1 MNSRPVA
8 RGDRLAQRGL
18 AHARRSD
25 EAQDRPAQLLR
36 PLLHGEILDDPL
48 LDLLQPVMVVV
59 QHLLGAAQVL
69 LDARLHAPR
78 DRQHPLEI
86 VPHHRRL
93 GRHRRHRLQL
103 LDLGQRL
110 LMRLLGQLRVLDPL
124 FQLGDLVG
132 AVLAVAQLLLDR
144 LHLLVQVIFAL
155 GPLHLR
161 LDPRLDLLLDLQ
173 DAHLALHQA
182 IDLLQPLGDRQGLQK
197 LLLLLDLDAQM
208 PGHQVGKLRRLA
220 GLADRDD
227 RFLGDVLLDLR
238 IARELLRH
246 RAHQRLHGVA
256 VAHGLGQDLDLGL
269 EVAVIL
275 DEVADLHARLAL
287 DQHLHGAVR
296 QLQKLQ
302 HVGEDAG
309 AVDAIGHR
317 FVHRRVD
324 LRRQQDLLVVLHH
337 RLQRPHRLLAP
348 DEQRHDHVREHD
360 NVAQWKDGMGLA
372 GLLGHV
378 LILARR
384 KGSVPRNA
392 AAPALPGLP
401 SRCA

>member
-1 MNSRPVA
+1 
-8 RGDRLAQRGL
+8 
-18 AHARRSD
+18 
-25 EAQDRPAQLLR
+25 
-36 PLLHGEILDDPL
+36 
-48 LDLLQPVMVVV
+48 MVVV

-78 DRQHPLEI
+78 DRQHPVEI

-110 LMRLLGQLRVLDPL
+110 LMRLLGQLGVLDPL

-144 LHLLVQVIFAL
+144 LHLFVQVILAL

-182 IDLLQPLGDRQGLQK
+182 IDLLQPLRDRQRLQK

-208 PGHQVGKLRRLA
+208 PGHQVGQFRRLA
-220 GLADRDD
+220 RLADRDD
-227 RFLGDVLLDLR
+227 RLLGDVLLDLR

-269 EVAVIL
+269 EIAVVLHEI
-275 DEVADLHARLAL
+275 ADLHARLAL
-287 DQHLHGAVR
+287 DQHLHGAVG
-296 QLQKLQ
+296 QLQQLQ
-302 HVGEDAG
+302 HIGQHAVAIDAL
-309 AVDAIGHR
+309 GHR
-317 FVHRRVD
+317 LVHRRVD
-324 LRRQQDLLVVLHH
+324 LARQQDLLVVLHH
-337 RLQRPHRLLAP
+337 RLERADRLLAP
-348 DEQRHDHVREHD
+348 DKQRHDHVRKHD
-360 NVAQWKDGMGLA
+360 DVAQRKHGMGLA
-372 GLLGHV
+372 GLLGHFLV
-378 LILARR
+378 LVRR
-384 KGSVPRNA
+384 KSMAPRTRGDGG
-392 AAPALPGLP
+392 PPLLPR
-401 SRCA
+401 RCA